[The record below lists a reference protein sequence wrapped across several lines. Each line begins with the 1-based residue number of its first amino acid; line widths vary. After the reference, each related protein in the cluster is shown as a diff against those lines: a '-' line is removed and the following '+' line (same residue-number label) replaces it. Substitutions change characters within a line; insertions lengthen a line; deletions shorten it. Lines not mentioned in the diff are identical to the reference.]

1 MAKYRTIQQAFESIK
16 AFDAGTAIT
25 YHALRQLVVSGQMP
39 SMRVGKK
46 YLIDLD
52 GLASLLNVQVSLDHS
67 LDFTP
72 GQSDL

>member
-16 AFDAGTAIT
+16 AFDVDTAIT
-25 YHALRQLVVSGQMP
+25 YHALRQLVVSGRIP

-52 GLASLLNVQVSLDHS
+52 VLADLLNTQVSQHRS

-72 GQSDL
+72 TQSDI

>member
-1 MAKYRTIQQAFESIK
+1 MAKYRTINQAYECIK
-16 AFDAGTAIT
+16 ALDADTAIT
-25 YHALRQLVVSGQMP
+25 QHALRQLVVSGQMP

-52 GLASLLNVQVSLDHS
+52 ALSGLLRAQVSQEHS

>member
-1 MAKYRTIQQAFESIK
+1 MAKYRTINQAYECIK
-16 AFDAGTAIT
+16 ALDADTAIT
-25 YHALRQLVVSGQMP
+25 QHALRQLVVSGQMP

-52 GLASLLNVQVSLDHS
+52 ILSGLLGAQVSQEHS

-72 GQSDL
+72 NKSDL

>member
-1 MAKYRTIQQAFESIK
+1 MAKYRTIQQAFECIK
-16 AFDAGTAIT
+16 TLDADTAIT

-46 YLIDLD
+46 YLTDLD
-52 GLASLLNVQVSLDHS
+52 VLTSLMNAQVSQDHS

-72 GQSDL
+72 SQSDL

>member
-1 MAKYRTIQQAFESIK
+1 MAKYRTIQQAFECIK
-16 AFDAGTAIT
+16 ALDAETAIT

-52 GLASLLNVQVSLDHS
+52 GLASLLNVQVSQDHS

>member
-1 MAKYRTIQQAFESIK
+1 MAKYRTINQAYECIK
-16 AFDAGTAIT
+16 ALDADTAIT
-25 YHALRQLVVSGQMP
+25 QHALRQLVVSGQMP

-52 GLASLLNVQVSLDHS
+52 ILSGLLGAQVSQEHS

-72 GQSDL
+72 SKSDL

>member
-1 MAKYRTIQQAFESIK
+1 MAKYRTINQAYECIK
-16 AFDAGTAIT
+16 ALDADTAIT

-46 YLIDLD
+46 YLTDLD
-52 GLASLLNVQVSLDHS
+52 VLTSLMNAQVSQDHS

>member
-1 MAKYRTIQQAFESIK
+1 MAKYRTIQQAFECIK
-16 AFDAGTAIT
+16 AFDAETAIT

-46 YLIDLD
+46 YLIDLNVLVD
-52 GLASLLNVQVSLDHS
+52 LLNTQVSQNHP
-67 LDFTP
+67 LDFTA

>member
-1 MAKYRTIQQAFESIK
+1 MAKYRTIQRAYECIK
-16 AFDAGTAIT
+16 ALDEDTAIT

-52 GLASLLNVQVSLDHS
+52 AIDGLLNAQVLQDHS

>member
-1 MAKYRTIQQAFESIK
+1 MAKFRTINQAYVCIK
-16 AFDAGTAIT
+16 ALDADTAIT
-25 YHALRQLVVSGQMP
+25 LHALRQLVVSGQMP

-52 GLASLLNVQVSLDHS
+52 VLSGLLRAKVSQEHS